1 MRTMILCILVAGAFS
16 LNAFAA
22 TPATP
27 KPVPAA
33 TAPAPASH
41 GMPTAHKAVH
51 RLHKHHRHTASKV
64 ETGTPPVK

>member
-1 MRTMILCILVAGAFS
+1 MFLCILVAGAFS

-22 TPATP
+22 TPTTP

-33 TAPAPASH
+33 IAPASH
-41 GMPTAHKAVH
+41 VMPKAHKAI
-51 RLHKHHRHTASKV
+51 HKHHKHTAAKV